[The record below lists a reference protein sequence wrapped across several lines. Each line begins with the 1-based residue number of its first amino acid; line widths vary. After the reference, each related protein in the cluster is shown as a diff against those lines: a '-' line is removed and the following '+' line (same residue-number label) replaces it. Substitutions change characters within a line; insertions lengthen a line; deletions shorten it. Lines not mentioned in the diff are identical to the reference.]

1 MSLDCQRTAQKWN
14 NPSLTSFLDNWWCQR
29 LAHWLNITF
38 HVYQNVTQWH
48 VCTLQG
54 YKVSQE
60 EQRFDRLLTSSTSLR
75 LNKQV
80 LLFLLQCFSI
90 LSSHA
95 CLHKSVK
102 CQAELSQQYAQ
113 KRTKLSRLQ
122 NQPQPPNTWP
132 AAVCVGVCVC
142 VFESEC
148 SPGCLKGA
156 VIKSFQQ
163 IVWQSGGFP
172 ASLGI
177 LRALLHEAAAEH
189 RVRLEEFCLARL

>member
-1 MSLDCQRTAQKWN
+1 MSTISTLIKHHFSCVPKCDTVTCMHV
-14 NPSLTSFLDNWWCQR
+14 NWP
-29 LAHWLNITF
+29 LL
-38 HVYQNVTQWH
+38 
-48 VCTLQG
+48 
-54 YKVSQE
+54 KVSQE

-95 CLHKSVK
+95 CLHKSAK

-113 KRTKLSRLQ
+113 KSCLDCKINPSSQIPGQLL
-122 NQPQPPNTWP
+122 
-132 AAVCVGVCVC
+132 CVWVCVC